1 MNDADLLAGY
11 LGIPVKLRDVEREL
25 ARQLHGAEEGD
36 SGPIQWVRM
45 SNLVVY
51 CTSMEAAAEL
61 SEQVPDVVAVHPAR
75 VLLLIGEA
83 GSTDVEIRAYAQ
95 ARCRSL
101 GKNQHACS
109 EQVALRAA
117 PGLIERLPFVV
128 RALLVGDLPTNLWW
142 ATNTPP
148 ALAGPL
154 LAELAEGAQQ
164 IIYDSLGWPDPAR
177 GVASTA
183 AWIEQVERRD
193 VTGHWR
199 VASDLNWRRLKYWR
213 RLTTQALDPKS
224 APGAAESVSEILIEH
239 GPHAV
244 IQAWELASWLTI
256 RLGWRLQGGK
266 VQPGTEIAWRFTAPK
281 GEGRVRIRRLE
292 QGPPE
297 IRTVRIACTLEGKPV
312 AIKMTTE
319 GPQRLATFLEGVDAA
334 PRTQTLPPLS
344 PAELVGKQLS
354 DRERDPVFRESM
366 AVAQVLAQSLL
377 K

>member
-1 MNDADLLAGY
+1 MNDADVLAGY
-11 LGIPVKLRDVEREL
+11 LGIPVKLREVEHEL
-25 ARQLHGAEEGD
+25 ARQLHGAEDGD
-36 SGPIQWVRM
+36 GGPVQWVRM

-51 CTSMEAAAEL
+51 CTSMEAAADL
-61 SEQVPDVVAVHPAR
+61 SEKVPEIVAVHPAR

-83 GSTDVEIRAYAQ
+83 GSTETEIHAYAQ

-117 PGLIERLPFVV
+117 PGLIERLPFAV
-128 RALLVGDLPTNLWW
+128 RALQVGDLPTNLWW

-154 LAELAEGAQQ
+154 LSELAEGAQQ

-183 AWIEQVERRD
+183 SWIEQIERRD
-193 VTGHWR
+193 VTGRWR

-213 RLTTQALDPKS
+213 RLTTQALDPKT

-244 IQAWELASWLTI
+244 IQAWELVSWLSI
-256 RLGWRLQGGK
+256 QLGWRLQGGK
-266 VQPGTEIAWRFTAPK
+266 VQPGTEISWRFTAPRS
-281 GEGRVRIRRLE
+281 EPRVRIRRLE

-297 IRTVRIACTLEGKPV
+297 IRTVRIACTLDSKPV
-312 AIKMTTE
+312 AIKMAVE
-319 GPQRLATFLEGVDAA
+319 SAQRLAIQLEGMDAA
-334 PRTQTLPPLS
+334 PRTLTLPPLS

-354 DRERDPVFRESM
+354 DRERDPIFRESM
-366 AVAQVLAQSLL
+366 AVAQVLAQSVL